1 MFALLLQ
8 GAPPIP
14 ASGYLL
20 CFIPLATVIIGL
32 ITLFVLTDRH
42 ASRPYARYNPF
53 VAAGAGAGELE
64 GRPPVVGETPAGPL
78 GAAPPGKT
86 TVYEGQQGA
95 ISAADPE
102 AVPPP
107 DAPDIS
113 TTFEGQGGPRMPED
127 LGTLP
132 AGTQERLK
140 TNQQDPVTPEER
152 VQESD
157 RDASMS
163 AAPPPPEMP
172 PPVADAPPPAAPETV
187 VLMPTL
193 LPRIV
198 IAHVEYDP
206 QGSDREGEYVLIRNE
221 TNEAVDLS
229 GWTLRDSDNKHTFTF
244 PAFTVPPGAEVRL
257 WSGSGAADAANLYWG
272 SRGAIWNNLG
282 DTAFLLDAS
291 GNEVSRLSYGG

>member
-14 ASGYLL
+14 ASAYLL

-42 ASRPYARYNPF
+42 ASRPYARFNPF

-64 GRPPVVGETPAGPL
+64 SRPPVVGETPAGPL

-95 ISAADPE
+95 LRAADPE

-107 DAPDIS
+107 AAPEIPA
-113 TTFEGQGGPRMPED
+113 TFESQGGPRMPED

-140 TNQQDPVTPEER
+140 TNQQSPVTPEER
-152 VQESD
+152 AKESD
-157 RDASMS
+157 PDASMS

-172 PPVADAPPPAAPETV
+172 PPAAAPETV
-187 VLMPTL
+187 VLMPAL
-193 LPRIV
+193 PPRIV

-206 QGSDREGEYVLIRNE
+206 PGSDRHGEYVLIRNE
-221 TNEAVDLS
+221 TNDPVDLT
-229 GWTLRDSDNKHTFTF
+229 GWTLRDMGGKHSFTF
-244 PAFTVPPGAEVRL
+244 PSFTLAPGAEVRL
-257 WSGSGAADAANLYWG
+257 WSGSGTADAGNLYWG
-272 SRGAIWNNLG
+272 SRGAVWNNLG
-282 DTAFLLDAS
+282 DAAFLLDAK
-291 GNEVSRLSYGG
+291 GNEVSRLSYGETNG